1 MLREKLAHKTEDN
14 IGLSQTTQS
23 IVIILSHGVDHV
35 LNVDL
40 RVNLVIPFIFTD
52 IQRVTTW
59 LFDKSNG
66 VCFVQ
71 RWLVYSAVV
80 L

>member
-1 MLREKLAHKTEDN
+1 MGEN
-14 IGLSQTTQS
+14 
-23 IVIILSHGVDHV
+23 HV

-40 RVNLVIPFIFTD
+40 RVNSVIPFIFTD
-52 IQRVTTW
+52 VQRVTAW
-59 LFDKSNG
+59 LFDKING